1 MVSSRRT
8 RVKLGQ
14 IANEDFQKALV
25 SLMKNTLP
33 VRTAYRLKI
42 EIDKLKVEIA
52 RYREMHSD
60 LLNKYG
66 KKDKD
71 GKLEMDKLKN
81 VKFLEEDFALFKAEL
96 KELNSIDVEVKSI
109 PVDDLGEKIEMTI
122 DDLIVLDGLI
132 T

>member
-1 MVSSRRT
+1 M
-8 RVKLGQ
+8 KLGQ

-25 SLMKNTLP
+25 SLMKNAIP
-33 VRTAYRLKI
+33 VKTAYRLKT
-42 EIDKLKVEIA
+42 EIDKLKVEIV
-52 RYREMHSD
+52 RYREMHSE

-71 GKLEMDKLKN
+71 DNLEMDKLKN
-81 VKFLEEDFALFKAEL
+81 VKFTEENFSLFKAEL

-109 PVDDLGEKIEMTI
+109 PVDDLGDKIEMTI

-132 T
+132 I